1 MKTLI
6 LLIFLFFLPL
16 ATSVYGQKIVPE
28 KEYKFVG
35 TYNGINQDVE
45 FEFIADNGKT
55 YVFQEIGDEVTVDLY
70 EEVNFDKKFEVTWIN
85 QAKEIL
91 DDEGESTGETIEI
104 KLIIWIKTL

>member
-1 MKTLI
+1 MKTMI
-6 LLIFLFFLPL
+6 LLVFLFLLPS
-16 ATSVYGQKIVPE
+16 TSLVYGQKIVPE

-70 EEVNFDKKFEVTWIN
+70 EEINFDKKFEVTWIK

-91 DDEGESTGETIEI
+91 DDEGESTGETKEI
-104 KLIIWIKTL
+104 QLIIWIKKI